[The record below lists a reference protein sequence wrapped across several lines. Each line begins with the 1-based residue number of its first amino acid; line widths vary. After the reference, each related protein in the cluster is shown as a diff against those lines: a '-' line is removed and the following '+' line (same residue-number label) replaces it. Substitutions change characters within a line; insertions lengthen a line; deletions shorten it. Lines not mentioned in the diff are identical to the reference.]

1 MSALSKISTHLANLP
16 NFLNDPIFMG
26 LVDSVLAAI
35 ILFCAAM
42 FTNLIFARRYD
53 TKKHQAKFRSR
64 VIYISICLFALIIL
78 KIWIQGLEHFF
89 TMLSIVA
96 AGLVITNKETI
107 MNFVGWLIINW
118 RGIFVEGD
126 YIKIEELSGYVHT
139 IGPLFFKIYEA
150 DEIGIRQTTG
160 KSIKIPNGLIITKP
174 IITYSPD
181 TNLCRYKTECLIPYD
196 SDLNPIKDLFA
207 KAISEVL
214 HDCYK
219 DDKTYCHRYIKDHN
233 KELAK
238 LIDLHP
244 KVRAEPAGEG
254 EKGIKIS
261 IIFFCYPINHRDIE
275 QDFWTKIFALQK
287 AQKLHLLGDN
297 LPCIPEQ
304 SPS

>member
-1 MSALSKISTHLANLP
+1 M
-16 NFLNDPIFMG
+16 
-26 LVDSVLAAI
+26 
-35 ILFCAAM
+35 
-42 FTNLIFARRYD
+42 
-53 TKKHQAKFRSR
+53 
-64 VIYISICLFALIIL
+64 L

-174 IITYSPD
+174 IVTYSPD
-181 TNLCRYKTECLIPYD
+181 TNLCRYKTECVIPYD
-196 SDLNPIKDLFA
+196 SELNIIKDLFA
-207 KAISEVL
+207 KAINEVL

-219 DDKTYCHRYIKDHN
+219 DDKTYCYRYIKDHN

-238 LIDLHP
+238 LIDLTP
-244 KVRAEPAGEG
+244 KVRAEPAIEG
-254 EKGIKIS
+254 DKGIKITVV
-261 IIFFCYPINHRDIE
+261 FFCYPINHRDIE
-275 QDFWTKIFALQK
+275 QDFWGKIFSLQK
-287 AQKLHLLGDN
+287 SQKLHLLGDN
-297 LPCIPEQ
+297 APYVPNEK
-304 SPS
+304 